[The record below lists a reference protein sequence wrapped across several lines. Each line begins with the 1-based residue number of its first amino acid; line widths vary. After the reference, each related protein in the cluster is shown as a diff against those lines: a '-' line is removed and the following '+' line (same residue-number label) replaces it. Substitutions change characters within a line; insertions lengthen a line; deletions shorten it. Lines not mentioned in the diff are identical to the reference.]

1 MRLYFFNCLNLHL
14 NFSINSFLFLRA
26 PDVLCKK
33 FTSFI
38 SMHIIFGEQLLRTR
52 LDHIF
57 NINREVRA
65 RHESPLKAHPGGGV
79 RALNKNYV

>member
-1 MRLYFFNCLNLHL
+1 
-14 NFSINSFLFLRA
+14 
-26 PDVLCKK
+26 
-33 FTSFI
+33 
-38 SMHIIFGEQLLRTR
+38 MHIIFGEQLLRTR